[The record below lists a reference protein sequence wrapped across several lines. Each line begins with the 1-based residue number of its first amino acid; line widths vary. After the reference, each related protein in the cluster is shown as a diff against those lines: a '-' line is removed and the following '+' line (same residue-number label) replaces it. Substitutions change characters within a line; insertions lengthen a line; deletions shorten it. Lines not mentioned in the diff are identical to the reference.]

1 MSGTHDGVPDPEPT
15 PAEQHLGDRL
25 AALVDGE
32 LGHETRERV
41 LAHLATCHTCKA
53 EADAQ
58 RRLKSVFADAAPPP
72 PSEGLLARLQG
83 LPGGLG
89 DDSGRGRGGPRDSS
103 SSASPSPWDFEYLPA
118 GGVLTSDRG
127 FRIHRVHET
136 DRPSSRGRRFAFAA
150 AGAVSLAA
158 FAIGGALTSAATGGS
173 TVAAGGDGGTSARS
187 PRTAA
192 VGPERGSER
201 SGGRPGQRAGKGP
214 AGTPSGPAVAP
225 TRPPVLSVSPLE
237 AAYAPRPHGLTV
249 VPVIDVLPTLHPPLI
264 HPTQYQAPSGEESPE
279 QYVSVRQ
286 PLIAATPMA
295 AAPTATAPTA
305 TATAP
310 VGATPAPTLPPGR

>member
-1 MSGTHDGVPDPEPT
+1 MSGTYDGVPDLGPT
-15 PAEQHLGDRL
+15 PTEQHLGDRL

-58 RRLKSVFADAAPPP
+58 RRLKSVFADAVPPP

-83 LPGGLG
+83 LPGGLDG
-89 DDSGRGRGGPRDSS
+89 DPGRGRGGPPDASS
-103 SSASPSPWDFEYLPA
+103 SSSPWDFDYLSA
-118 GGVLTSDRG
+118 GGALASDRG
-127 FRIHRVHET
+127 FRIHRAHET
-136 DRPSSRGRRFAFAA
+136 DRPSSRGRRLAFAA

-192 VGPERGSER
+192 VGTERGGER
-201 SGGRPGQRAGKGP
+201 SGGRQGQRTVKGP

-225 TRPPVLSVSPLE
+225 TQPPVLSVSPLE
-237 AAYAPRPHGLTV
+237 AAYAPRPHGLAV

-264 HPTQYQAPSGEESPE
+264 HPTQYREPTGEGPPK
-279 QYVSVRQ
+279 QYESVRQ

-295 AAPTATAPTA
+295 VAPSA

-310 VGATPAPTLPPGR
+310 VGPTPVPTLPPGR

>member
-89 DDSGRGRGGPRDSS
+89 DDPGRGRGGPPDSS
-103 SSASPSPWDFEYLPA
+103 SSPWDFEYLPA

-173 TVAAGGDGGTSARS
+173 TVAAGGEGGTSARS

-237 AAYAPRPHGLTV
+237 AAYAPRPHGLTA

-264 HPTQYQAPSGEESPE
+264 HPTQYQAPSGEEPPE
-279 QYVSVRQ
+279 QYESVRQ
-286 PLIAATPMA
+286 PLIAATPMG
-295 AAPTATAPTA
+295 AAPTAAAPTA

>member
-1 MSGTHDGVPDPEPT
+1 MSGTYDGVPDLEPT

-83 LPGGLG
+83 LPGGLA
-89 DDSGRGRGGPRDSS
+89 DDPGRGRGGPPD
-103 SSASPSPWDFEYLPA
+103 SSASPWDFKYLPA
-118 GGVLTSDRG
+118 GSVLTSDRG
-127 FRIHRVHET
+127 FRIHRAHET

-192 VGPERGSER
+192 VGTERGGER
-201 SGGRPGQRAGKGP
+201 GGGRQGERTGKGRTG
-214 AGTPSGPAVAP
+214 APSGPAVAP
-225 TRPPVLSVSPLE
+225 TQPPVLSVSPLE
-237 AAYAPRPHGLTV
+237 AAYAPRHHGLTV
-249 VPVIDVLPTLHPPLI
+249 VPVIDVLPTLHPPRI
-264 HPTQYQAPSGEESPE
+264 HPTQHQAPPGEGRPE
-279 QYVSVRQ
+279 QYESVRQ
-286 PLIAATPMA
+286 PLIAASPMA
-295 AAPTATAPTA
+295 AAPSAPSA

-310 VGATPAPTLPPGR
+310 VGTTTTPAPTLPPGR

>member
-1 MSGTHDGVPDPEPT
+1 MSGTHDGVPAPEPT

-72 PSEGLLARLQG
+72 PSERLLARLQG
-83 LPGGLG
+83 LPGGL
-89 DDSGRGRGGPRDSS
+89 DDDPGRGRGGPPD
-103 SSASPSPWDFEYLPA
+103 SSASSSPWDFEYLPA
-118 GGVLTSDRG
+118 DSVLTSDRG
-127 FRIHRVHET
+127 FRIHRVHEA
-136 DRPSSRGRRFAFAA
+136 DRSSSRGRRFAFAA

-192 VGPERGSER
+192 VGTERGGER
-201 SGGRPGQRAGKGP
+201 SGGRPGQRAGKGTS
-214 AGTPSGPAVAP
+214 GTPSGPAVAP

-237 AAYAPRPHGLTV
+237 AAYAPRPHELTV
-249 VPVIDVLPTLHPPLI
+249 VPVIEVLPTLHPPLI
-264 HPTQYQAPSGEESPE
+264 HPTQYGTPPGEGPPE
-279 QYVSVRQ
+279 RQEPVRQ

-295 AAPTATAPTA
+295 AAPSATPTAPA
-305 TATAP
+305 
-310 VGATPAPTLPPGR
+310 GATPAPTLPPGR

>member
-1 MSGTHDGVPDPEPT
+1 MEPT

-58 RRLKSVFADAAPPP
+58 RKLKSVFADAAPPP

-83 LPGGLG
+83 LPGGLDG
-89 DDSGRGRGGPRDSS
+89 GGPPAP
-103 SSASPSPWDFEYLPA
+103 SASASSSPWDFEYLPA
-118 GGVLTSDRG
+118 GGVLASDRG
-127 FRIHRVHET
+127 FRVHRVQEV
-136 DRPSSRGRRFAFAA
+136 DRSSSRGRRFAFVA

-158 FAIGGALTSAATGGS
+158 FAIGGALTSAATGDS
-173 TVAAGGDGGTSARS
+173 TVAASGDGGTNTRS

-192 VGPERGSER
+192 VGAERG
-201 SGGRPGQRAGKGP
+201 GGRQEEREERGMGP
-214 AGTPSGPAVAP
+214 AGTPSGPVVAP
-225 TRPPVLSVSPLE
+225 VQPPVLSASPLD
-237 AAYAPRPHGLTV
+237 ATLTTRHHGLTV

-264 HPTQYQAPSGEESPE
+264 HPTQYRPPSGEGLPE
-279 QYVSVRQ
+279 QHESVRQ

-295 AAPTATAPTA
+295 VAPPAA
-305 TATAP
+305 ATAP
-310 VGATPAPTLPPGR
+310 VGATPAPTLPP